1 LSVPTPG
8 SAAALLSAA
17 VDRLTARVGHWSP
30 GRWAAGSRA
39 DLVFGLAQR
48 LADAGADVEGR
59 SRRPV
64 PRLEH
69 DASLTDQVRVLAAD
83 LMLAGAP
90 EPILREAADAVL
102 ATLRGL

>member
-1 LSVPTPG
+1 LSVPAAG

-30 GRWAAGSRA
+30 DRWAGARA
-39 DLVFGLAQR
+39 DLVFGLVQR

-69 DASLTDQVRVLAAD
+69 DASLTDQVRVLATDLILAD
-83 LMLAGAP
+83 AP
-90 EPILREAADAVL
+90 EPALREAADAIV
-102 ATLRGL
+102 ATIRAL